1 MCNFK
6 GNSIKKLLCSLF
18 ALSAISTAIAQ
29 EVNIKILGTSDIHG
43 RVVPWSYGADVEDKS
58 GSYAQIATYV
68 KDVRKNNKNVVLVEV
83 GDAIQDNQIDVFAK
97 DKKYYKDHPIPKVLN
112 EMNYDIFVL
121 GNHEFNFGMKALDEI
136 LKDIKAK
143 KLTANF
149 YHKKNDKRYID
160 ATTIIEKDG
169 VKLGI
174 IGLST
179 PMSAK
184 FEEDTGNLKDMKF
197 TSPTEEARTQVEK
210 LKAKGV
216 DAIIA
221 VTHMGIDNENNIPDT
236 GMRDVI
242 NAVDGI
248 DVVIAGHM
256 HKDVPSETIK
266 NTLITEPHRYGTVVS
281 EVDLTFD
288 INDKKEVKLVKK
300 ESKTVPVKALEAD
313 KKIVEIY
320 KPYHEKLRELNN
332 VVIGQTANEMVPQET
347 KHGVSAA
354 FSKDTGLSSFIND
367 VEQHYSG
374 ADVVTFSFDH
384 QKARM
389 DKGDIKKKDII
400 FNYRYAGG
408 DVTVYE
414 LTGKQLKE
422 YMEWSANYFDTI
434 QPGDTE
440 YRYNAE
446 RKKSKYV
453 TYDIFGG
460 VNYKIDLRNPQGSKI
475 VDLTLADGKPVTDDM
490 KLKVG
495 MNSYRFAQLNG
506 KGGIWEGQQ
515 IPVLWESKV
524 AMGREKGTIQN
535 MMIDYI
541 TNVKKGKIDGQSH
554 NRWEIIGLN

>member
-1 MCNFK
+1 M
-6 GNSIKKLLCSLF
+6 KKLLCSLF
-18 ALSAISTAIAQ
+18 ALSSVSTAMAQ

-68 KDVRKNNKNVVLVEV
+68 KDVRKNNKNVVLVDV
-83 GDAIQDNQIDVFAK
+83 GDAIQDNQVDVFAK

-216 DAIIA
+216 DAIIVIA
-221 VTHMGIDNENNIPDT
+221 HMGIDNENKIPDT

-300 ESKTVPVKALEAD
+300 ESKTVPVKELEAD
-313 KKIVEIY
+313 KKIAEIY

-332 VVIGQTANEMVPQET
+332 VVIGQTENEMVPQET

-354 FSKDTGLSSFIND
+354 FSRDTGLSSFIND

-389 DKGDIKKKDII
+389 NKGDIKKKDII

>member
-1 MCNFK
+1 M
-6 GNSIKKLLCSLF
+6 KKLLCSLF
-18 ALSAISTAIAQ
+18 ALSAVSTAMAQ

-68 KDVRKNNKNVVLVEV
+68 KDVRKNNKNVVLVDV
-83 GDAIQDNQIDVFAK
+83 GDAIQDNQVDVFAK

-112 EMNYDIFVL
+112 EMKYDVFVL

-149 YHKKNDKRYID
+149 YYKKNDKRYID

-216 DAIIA
+216 DAIIVIA
-221 VTHMGIDNENNIPDT
+221 HMGIDNENKIPDT

-300 ESKTVPVKALEAD
+300 ESKTVPVKELEAD
-313 KKIVEIY
+313 KKIAEIY

-332 VVIGQTANEMVPQET
+332 VVIGQTENEMVPQET

-389 DKGDIKKKDII
+389 NKGDIKKKDII

-535 MMIDYI
+535 MMIDYN

>member
-1 MCNFK
+1 M
-6 GNSIKKLLCSLF
+6 KKLLCSLF
-18 ALSAISTAIAQ
+18 ALSAISTAMAQ
-29 EVNIKILGTSDIHG
+29 EVNIKLLGTSDVHG
-43 RVVPWSYGADVEDKS
+43 RIVPWSYGADVEDKS

-112 EMNYDIFVL
+112 EMKYDVFVL

-149 YHKKNDKRYID
+149 YYKKNDKRYID

-347 KHGVSAA
+347 KYGVSAA

-414 LTGKQLKE
+414 MTGKQLKE

>member
-1 MCNFK
+1 M
-6 GNSIKKLLCSLF
+6 KKLLCSLF
-18 ALSAISTAIAQ
+18 VLSAVSTAMAQ
-29 EVNIKILGTSDIHG
+29 EVNIKLLGTSDVHG
-43 RVVPWSYGADVEDKS
+43 RIVPWSYGADIEDKS

-68 KDVRKNNKNVVLVEV
+68 KDVRKNNKNVVLVDV
-83 GDAIQDNQIDVFAK
+83 GDAIQDNQVDVFAK

-221 VTHMGIDNENNIPDT
+221 VTHMGIDNENNISDT

-414 LTGKQLKE
+414 MTGKQLKE

-460 VNYKIDLRNPQGSKI
+460 VNYKIDLRNPKGSKI
-475 VDLTLADGKPVTDDM
+475 VDLTLSDGKPVTDDM

>member
-1 MCNFK
+1 M
-6 GNSIKKLLCSLF
+6 KKLLCSLF
-18 ALSAISTAIAQ
+18 ALSAVSTAMAQ
-29 EVNIKILGTSDIHG
+29 EVNIKLLGTSDIHG

-68 KDVRKNNKNVVLVEV
+68 KDVRKNNKNVVLVDV
-83 GDAIQDNQIDVFAK
+83 GDAIQDNQVDVFAK

-149 YHKKNDKRYID
+149 YYKKNDKRYID

-216 DAIIA
+216 DAIIVIA
-221 VTHMGIDNENNIPDT
+221 HMGIENENKIPDT

-300 ESKTVPVKALEAD
+300 ESKTVPVKELEAD
-313 KKIVEIY
+313 KKIAEIY

-332 VVIGQTANEMVPQET
+332 VVIGQTENEMVPQET

-354 FSKDTGLSSFIND
+354 FSRDTGLSSFIND
-367 VEQHYSG
+367 VEEHYSG

-389 DKGDIKKKDII
+389 NKGDIKKKDII

>member
-1 MCNFK
+1 M
-6 GNSIKKLLCSLF
+6 KKLLCSLF
-18 ALSAISTAIAQ
+18 ALSAVSTAMAQ
-29 EVNIKILGTSDIHG
+29 EVNIKLLGTSDVHG
-43 RVVPWSYGADVEDKS
+43 RIVPWSYGADVEDKS

-216 DAIIA
+216 DAIIVIA
-221 VTHMGIDNENNIPDT
+221 HMGIDNENKIPDT

-300 ESKTVPVKALEAD
+300 ESKTVPVKELEAD

-332 VVIGQTANEMVPQET
+332 VVIGQTENEMVPQET

-354 FSKDTGLSSFIND
+354 FSRDTGLSSFIND

-389 DKGDIKKKDII
+389 NKGDIKKKDII

-414 LTGKQLKE
+414 MTGKQLKE

-475 VDLTLADGKPVTDDM
+475 VGLTLADGKPVTDDM

>member
-1 MCNFK
+1 M
-6 GNSIKKLLCSLF
+6 KKLLCSLF
-18 ALSAISTAIAQ
+18 ALSAVSTAMAQ
-29 EVNIKILGTSDIHG
+29 EVNIKLLGTSDVHG
-43 RVVPWSYGADVEDKS
+43 RIVPWSYGADVEDKS

-300 ESKTVPVKALEAD
+300 ESKTVPVKELEAD
-313 KKIVEIY
+313 KKIAEIY

-332 VVIGQTANEMVPQET
+332 VVIGQTENEMVPQET

-367 VEQHYSG
+367 VEQYYSG

-506 KGGIWEGQQ
+506 KGGIWEGQK

>member
-1 MCNFK
+1 M
-6 GNSIKKLLCSLF
+6 KKLLCSLF
-18 ALSAISTAIAQ
+18 ALSAVSTAMAQ
-29 EVNIKILGTSDIHG
+29 EVNIKLLGTSDVHG
-43 RVVPWSYGADVEDKS
+43 RIVPWSYGADIEDKS

-221 VTHMGIDNENNIPDT
+221 VTHMGIENENKIPDT

-332 VVIGQTANEMVPQET
+332 VVIGQTENEMVPQET

-414 LTGKQLKE
+414 MTGKQLKE

-460 VNYKIDLRNPQGSKI
+460 VNYKIDLRNPKGSKI

-506 KGGIWEGQQ
+506 KGGIWEGQK

-541 TNVKKGKIDGQSH
+541 TNVKKGKIDGLSH

>member
-1 MCNFK
+1 M
-6 GNSIKKLLCSLF
+6 KKLLCSLF
-18 ALSAISTAIAQ
+18 ALSAVSTAMAQ
-29 EVNIKILGTSDIHG
+29 EVNIKLLGTSDIHG

-68 KDVRKNNKNVVLVEV
+68 KDVRKNNKNVVLVDV
-83 GDAIQDNQIDVFAK
+83 GDAIQDNQVDVFAK

-112 EMNYDIFVL
+112 EMKYDVFVL
-121 GNHEFNFGMKALDEI
+121 GNHEFNFGMEALDEI

-149 YHKKNDKRYID
+149 YYKKNDKRYID

-389 DKGDIKKKDII
+389 NKGDIKKKDII

>member
-1 MCNFK
+1 M
-6 GNSIKKLLCSLF
+6 KKLLCSLF
-18 ALSAISTAIAQ
+18 ALSAVSTAMAQ
-29 EVNIKILGTSDIHG
+29 EVNIKLLGTSDVHG
-43 RVVPWSYGADVEDKS
+43 RIVPWSYGADVEDKS

-414 LTGKQLKE
+414 MTGKQLNE

>member
-1 MCNFK
+1 M
-6 GNSIKKLLCSLF
+6 KKLLCSLF
-18 ALSAISTAIAQ
+18 ALSAVSTAMAQ
-29 EVNIKILGTSDIHG
+29 EVNIKLLGTSDVHG
-43 RVVPWSYGADVEDKS
+43 RIVPWSYGADVEDKS

-256 HKDVPSETIK
+256 HKNVPSETIK

-414 LTGKQLKE
+414 MTGKQLKE

-460 VNYKIDLRNPQGSKI
+460 VNYKIDLRNPKGSKI

>member
-1 MCNFK
+1 M
-6 GNSIKKLLCSLF
+6 KKLLCSLF
-18 ALSAISTAIAQ
+18 ALSAVSTAMAQ
-29 EVNIKILGTSDIHG
+29 EVNIKLLGTSDIHG

-68 KDVRKNNKNVVLVEV
+68 KDVRKNNKNVVLVDV
-83 GDAIQDNQIDVFAK
+83 GDAIQDNQVDVFAK

-112 EMNYDIFVL
+112 EMKYDIFVL

-332 VVIGQTANEMVPQET
+332 VVIGQTENEMVPQET

-354 FSKDTGLSSFIND
+354 FSRDTGLSSFIND

-389 DKGDIKKKDII
+389 NKGDIKKKDII

-414 LTGKQLKE
+414 MTGKQLKE

-541 TNVKKGKIDGQSH
+541 TNVKKGKIDGLSH

>member
-1 MCNFK
+1 M
-6 GNSIKKLLCSLF
+6 KKLLCSLF
-18 ALSAISTAIAQ
+18 ALSAVSTAMAQ
-29 EVNIKILGTSDIHG
+29 EVNIKLLGTSDVHG
-43 RVVPWSYGADVEDKS
+43 RIVPWSYGADVEDKS

-221 VTHMGIDNENNIPDT
+221 MTHMGIDNENNIPDT

-313 KKIVEIY
+313 KKIAEIY

-332 VVIGQTANEMVPQET
+332 VVIGQTENEMVPQET

-354 FSKDTGLSSFIND
+354 FSRDTGLSSFIND

-414 LTGKQLKE
+414 MTGKQLKE

-460 VNYKIDLRNPQGSKI
+460 VNYKIDLRNPKGSKI

>member
-1 MCNFK
+1 M
-6 GNSIKKLLCSLF
+6 KKLLCSLF
-18 ALSAISTAIAQ
+18 ALSAVSTAMAQ

-68 KDVRKNNKNVVLVEV
+68 KDVRKNNKNVVLVDV
-83 GDAIQDNQIDVFAK
+83 GDAIQDNQVDVFAK

-112 EMNYDIFVL
+112 EMKYDVFVL

-300 ESKTVPVKALEAD
+300 ESKTVPVKELEAD
-313 KKIVEIY
+313 KKIAEIY

-332 VVIGQTANEMVPQET
+332 VVIGQTENEMVPQET

-414 LTGKQLKE
+414 MTGKQLKE

-460 VNYKIDLRNPQGSKI
+460 VNYKIDLRNPKGSKI

-541 TNVKKGKIDGQSH
+541 TNVKKGKIDGLSH

>member
-1 MCNFK
+1 M
-6 GNSIKKLLCSLF
+6 KKLLCSLF
-18 ALSAISTAIAQ
+18 ALSAVSTAMAQ
-29 EVNIKILGTSDIHG
+29 EVNIKLLGTSDIHG

-68 KDVRKNNKNVVLVEV
+68 KDVRKNNKNVVLVDV
-83 GDAIQDNQIDVFAK
+83 GDAIQDNQVDVFAK

-112 EMNYDIFVL
+112 EMKYDVFVL
-121 GNHEFNFGMKALDEI
+121 GNHEFNFGMEALDEI

-149 YHKKNDKRYID
+149 YYKKNDKRYID

-197 TSPTEEARTQVEK
+197 TSPTEEARTQVER

-216 DAIIA
+216 DAIIVIA
-221 VTHMGIDNENNIPDT
+221 HMGIENENKIPDT

-313 KKIVEIY
+313 KKIEEIY

-389 DKGDIKKKDII
+389 NKGDIKKKDII

>member
-1 MCNFK
+1 M
-6 GNSIKKLLCSLF
+6 KKLLCSLF
-18 ALSAISTAIAQ
+18 ALSAVSTAMAQ

-68 KDVRKNNKNVVLVEV
+68 KDVRKNNKNVVLVDV
-83 GDAIQDNQIDVFAK
+83 GDAIQDNQVDVFAK

-149 YHKKNDKRYID
+149 YYKKNDKRYID

-216 DAIIA
+216 DAIIVIA
-221 VTHMGIDNENNIPDT
+221 HMGIDNENKIPDT

-300 ESKTVPVKALEAD
+300 ESKTVPVKELEAD
-313 KKIVEIY
+313 KKIAEIY

-332 VVIGQTANEMVPQET
+332 VVIGQTENEMVPQET

-389 DKGDIKKKDII
+389 NKGDIKKKDII

-414 LTGKQLKE
+414 MTGKQLKE

>member
-1 MCNFK
+1 M
-6 GNSIKKLLCSLF
+6 KKLLCSLF
-18 ALSAISTAIAQ
+18 ALSAVSTAMAQ
-29 EVNIKILGTSDIHG
+29 EVNIKLLGTSDIHG

-68 KDVRKNNKNVVLVEV
+68 KDVRKNNKNVVLVDV
-83 GDAIQDNQIDVFAK
+83 GDAIQDNQVDVFAK

-112 EMNYDIFVL
+112 EMKYDIFVL

-216 DAIIA
+216 DAIIVIA
-221 VTHMGIDNENNIPDT
+221 HMGIENENKIPDT

-300 ESKTVPVKALEAD
+300 ESKTVPVKELEAD
-313 KKIVEIY
+313 KKIAEIY

-332 VVIGQTANEMVPQET
+332 VVIGQTENEMVPQET

-389 DKGDIKKKDII
+389 DKGNIKKKDII

-414 LTGKQLKE
+414 MTGKQLKE

-460 VNYKIDLRNPQGSKI
+460 VNYKIDLRNPKGSKI

-535 MMIDYI
+535 MMLDYI

>member
-1 MCNFK
+1 M
-6 GNSIKKLLCSLF
+6 KKLLCSLF
-18 ALSAISTAIAQ
+18 ALSAVSTAMAQ
-29 EVNIKILGTSDIHG
+29 EVNIKLLGTSDVHG
-43 RVVPWSYGADVEDKS
+43 RIVPWSYGADIEDKS

-354 FSKDTGLSSFIND
+354 FSRDTGLSSFIND

-460 VNYKIDLRNPQGSKI
+460 VNYKIDLRNPKGSKI
-475 VDLTLADGKPVTDDM
+475 VDLTFADGKPVTDDM

-541 TNVKKGKIDGQSH
+541 TNVKKGKIDGLSH

>member
-1 MCNFK
+1 M
-6 GNSIKKLLCSLF
+6 KKLLCSLF
-18 ALSAISTAIAQ
+18 ALSAVSTAMAQ

-68 KDVRKNNKNVVLVEV
+68 KDVRKNNKNVVLVDV
-83 GDAIQDNQIDVFAK
+83 GDAIQDNQVDVFAK

-112 EMNYDIFVL
+112 EMKYDVFVL

-149 YHKKNDKRYID
+149 YYKKNDKRYID

-216 DAIIA
+216 DAIIVIA
-221 VTHMGIDNENNIPDT
+221 HMGIDNENKIPDT

-300 ESKTVPVKALEAD
+300 ESKTVPVKELEAD
-313 KKIVEIY
+313 KKIAEIY

-332 VVIGQTANEMVPQET
+332 VVIGQTENEMVPQET

-389 DKGDIKKKDII
+389 NKGDIKKKDII

-475 VDLTLADGKPVTDDM
+475 VGLTLADGKPVTDDM

>member
-1 MCNFK
+1 M
-6 GNSIKKLLCSLF
+6 KKLLCSLF
-18 ALSAISTAIAQ
+18 ALSAVSTAMAQ
-29 EVNIKILGTSDIHG
+29 EVNIKLLGTSDVHG
-43 RVVPWSYGADVEDKS
+43 RIVPWSYGADVEDKS

-83 GDAIQDNQIDVFAK
+83 GDAIQDNQVDVFAK

-216 DAIIA
+216 DAIIVIA
-221 VTHMGIDNENNIPDT
+221 HMGIENENKIPDT

-414 LTGKQLKE
+414 MTGKQLKE

-475 VDLTLADGKPVTDDM
+475 VGLTLADGKPVTDDM

-506 KGGIWEGQQ
+506 KGGIWEGQE

>member
-1 MCNFK
+1 M
-6 GNSIKKLLCSLF
+6 KKLLCSLF
-18 ALSAISTAIAQ
+18 ALSAMSTAMAQ
-29 EVNIKILGTSDIHG
+29 EVNIKLLGTSDVHG
-43 RVVPWSYGADVEDKS
+43 RIVPWSYGADVEDKS

-83 GDAIQDNQIDVFAK
+83 GDAIQDNQVDVFAK
-97 DKKYYKDHPIPKVLN
+97 DKKYYKDHPVPKVLN

-221 VTHMGIDNENNIPDT
+221 VTHMGIENENNIPDT

-313 KKIVEIY
+313 KKIAEIY

-332 VVIGQTANEMVPQET
+332 VVIGQTENEMVPQET

-354 FSKDTGLSSFIND
+354 FSRDTGLSSFIND

-414 LTGKQLKE
+414 MTGKQLKE

-460 VNYKIDLRNPQGSKI
+460 VNYKIDLRNPKGSKI

>member
-1 MCNFK
+1 M
-6 GNSIKKLLCSLF
+6 KKLLCSLF
-18 ALSAISTAIAQ
+18 ALSAVSTAMAQ
-29 EVNIKILGTSDIHG
+29 EVNIKLLGTSDVHG
-43 RVVPWSYGADVEDKS
+43 RIVPWSYGADVEDKS

-149 YHKKNDKRYID
+149 YYKKNDKRYID

-313 KKIVEIY
+313 KKIAEIY

-332 VVIGQTANEMVPQET
+332 VVIGQTENEMVPQET

-354 FSKDTGLSSFIND
+354 FSRDTGLSSFIND

-475 VDLTLADGKPVTDDM
+475 VGLTLADGKPVTDDM

>member
-1 MCNFK
+1 M
-6 GNSIKKLLCSLF
+6 KKLLCSLF
-18 ALSAISTAIAQ
+18 ALSAVSTAMAQ
-29 EVNIKILGTSDIHG
+29 EVNIKLLGTSDVHG
-43 RVVPWSYGADVEDKS
+43 RIVPWSYGADVEDKS

-367 VEQHYSG
+367 VEQYYSG

-414 LTGKQLKE
+414 MTGKQLKE

>member
-1 MCNFK
+1 M
-6 GNSIKKLLCSLF
+6 KKLLCSLF
-18 ALSAISTAIAQ
+18 ALSAVSTAMAQ
-29 EVNIKILGTSDIHG
+29 EVNIKLLGTSDIHG

-68 KDVRKNNKNVVLVEV
+68 KDVRKNNKNVVLVDV
-83 GDAIQDNQIDVFAK
+83 GDAIQDNQVDVFAK

-112 EMNYDIFVL
+112 EMKYDVFVL
-121 GNHEFNFGMKALDEI
+121 GNHEFNFGMEALDEI

-149 YHKKNDKRYID
+149 YYKKNDKRYID

-216 DAIIA
+216 DAIIVIA
-221 VTHMGIDNENNIPDT
+221 HMGIENENKIPDT

-313 KKIVEIY
+313 KKIEEIY

-475 VDLTLADGKPVTDDM
+475 VDLTLADGRPVTDDM

>member
-1 MCNFK
+1 M
-6 GNSIKKLLCSLF
+6 KKLLCSLF
-18 ALSAISTAIAQ
+18 ALSAVSTAMAQ

-149 YHKKNDKRYID
+149 YYKKNDKRYID

-216 DAIIA
+216 DAIIVIA
-221 VTHMGIDNENNIPDT
+221 HMGIDNENKIPDT

-300 ESKTVPVKALEAD
+300 ESKTVPVKELEAD
-313 KKIVEIY
+313 KKIAEIY

-332 VVIGQTANEMVPQET
+332 VVIGQTENEMVPQET

-389 DKGDIKKKDII
+389 NKGDIKKKDII

-414 LTGKQLKE
+414 MTGKQLKE

-460 VNYKIDLRNPQGSKI
+460 VNYKIDLRNPKGSKI

>member
-1 MCNFK
+1 M
-6 GNSIKKLLCSLF
+6 KKLLCSLF
-18 ALSAISTAIAQ
+18 ALSAVSTAMAQ
-29 EVNIKILGTSDIHG
+29 EVNIKLLGTSDVHG
-43 RVVPWSYGADVEDKS
+43 RIVPWSYGADVEDKS

-83 GDAIQDNQIDVFAK
+83 GDAIQDNQVDVFAK
-97 DKKYYKDHPIPKVLN
+97 DKKYYKNHPIPKVLN

-184 FEEDTGNLKDMKF
+184 FEDDTGNLKDMKF

-221 VTHMGIDNENNIPDT
+221 VTHMGIENENNIPDT

-313 KKIVEIY
+313 KKIEEIY

-367 VEQHYSG
+367 VEQYYSG

-414 LTGKQLKE
+414 MTGKQLKE

>member
-1 MCNFK
+1 M
-6 GNSIKKLLCSLF
+6 KKLLCSLF
-18 ALSAISTAIAQ
+18 ALSAVSTAMAQ
-29 EVNIKILGTSDIHG
+29 EVNIKLLGTSDIHG

-68 KDVRKNNKNVVLVEV
+68 KDVRKNNKNVVLVDV
-83 GDAIQDNQIDVFAK
+83 GDAIQDNQVDVFAK

-112 EMNYDIFVL
+112 EMKYDVFVL

-216 DAIIA
+216 DAIIVIA
-221 VTHMGIDNENNIPDT
+221 HMGIENENKIPDT

-313 KKIVEIY
+313 KKIAEIY

-332 VVIGQTANEMVPQET
+332 VVIGQTENEMVPQET

-389 DKGDIKKKDII
+389 NKGDIKKKDII

-475 VDLTLADGKPVTDDM
+475 VDLTLADGRPVTDDM

>member
-1 MCNFK
+1 M
-6 GNSIKKLLCSLF
+6 KKLLCSLF
-18 ALSAISTAIAQ
+18 ALSAISTAMAQ
-29 EVNIKILGTSDIHG
+29 EVNIKLLGTSDVHG
-43 RVVPWSYGADVEDKS
+43 RIVPWSYGADVEDKS

-83 GDAIQDNQIDVFAK
+83 GDAIQDNQIEVFAK
-97 DKKYYKDHPIPKVLN
+97 DKKYYKNHPVPKVLN

-281 EVDLTFD
+281 EVNLTFD

-384 QKARM
+384 QKVRM

-414 LTGKQLKE
+414 MTGKQLKE

-460 VNYKIDLRNPQGSKI
+460 VNYKIDLRNPKGSKI

-506 KGGIWEGQQ
+506 KGGIWEGQE

>member
-1 MCNFK
+1 M
-6 GNSIKKLLCSLF
+6 KKLLCSLF
-18 ALSAISTAIAQ
+18 ALSAVSTAMAQ
-29 EVNIKILGTSDIHG
+29 EVNIKLLGTSDVHG
-43 RVVPWSYGADVEDKS
+43 RIVPWSYGADVEDKS

-281 EVDLTFD
+281 EVNLTFD

-460 VNYKIDLRNPQGSKI
+460 VNYKIDLRNPKGSKI

-506 KGGIWEGQQ
+506 KGGIWEGQE

-541 TNVKKGKIDGQSH
+541 TNVKKGKIDGLSH

>member
-1 MCNFK
+1 M
-6 GNSIKKLLCSLF
+6 KKLLCSLF
-18 ALSAISTAIAQ
+18 ALSAVSTAMAQ
-29 EVNIKILGTSDIHG
+29 EVNIKLLGTSDVHG
-43 RVVPWSYGADVEDKS
+43 RIVPWSYGADVEDKS

-216 DAIIA
+216 DAIIVIA
-221 VTHMGIDNENNIPDT
+221 HMGIDNENKIPDT

-347 KHGVSAA
+347 KHGVSAV

-414 LTGKQLKE
+414 MTGKQLKE

-475 VDLTLADGKPVTDDM
+475 VGLTLADGKPVTDDM

-506 KGGIWEGQQ
+506 KGGIWEGQK

>member
-1 MCNFK
+1 M
-6 GNSIKKLLCSLF
+6 KKLLCSLF
-18 ALSAISTAIAQ
+18 ALSAVSTAMAQ

-68 KDVRKNNKNVVLVEV
+68 KDVRKNNKNVVLVDV
-83 GDAIQDNQIDVFAK
+83 GDAIQDNQVDVFAK

-112 EMNYDIFVL
+112 EMKYDVFVL

-149 YHKKNDKRYID
+149 YYKKNDKRYID

-313 KKIVEIY
+313 KKIAEIY

-332 VVIGQTANEMVPQET
+332 VVIGQTENEMVPQET

-414 LTGKQLKE
+414 MTGKQLKE

>member
-1 MCNFK
+1 M
-6 GNSIKKLLCSLF
+6 KKLLCSLF
-18 ALSAISTAIAQ
+18 ALSAVSTAMAQ
-29 EVNIKILGTSDIHG
+29 EVNIKLLGTSDVHG
-43 RVVPWSYGADVEDKS
+43 RIVPWSYGADVEDKS

-221 VTHMGIDNENNIPDT
+221 VTHMGIENENNIPDT

-389 DKGDIKKKDII
+389 NKGDIKKKDII

-460 VNYKIDLRNPQGSKI
+460 VNYKIDLRNPKGSKI

-506 KGGIWEGQQ
+506 KGGIWEGQK

>member
-1 MCNFK
+1 M
-6 GNSIKKLLCSLF
+6 KKLLCSLF
-18 ALSAISTAIAQ
+18 ALSAISTAMAQ
-29 EVNIKILGTSDIHG
+29 EVNIKLLGTSDVHG
-43 RVVPWSYGADVEDKS
+43 RIVPWSYGADVEDKS

-184 FEEDTGNLKDMKF
+184 FEEDTGNLKYMKF

-256 HKDVPSETIK
+256 HKDVPSEIIK

-460 VNYKIDLRNPQGSKI
+460 VNYKIDLRNPRGSKI

>member
-1 MCNFK
+1 M
-6 GNSIKKLLCSLF
+6 KKLLCSLF
-18 ALSAISTAIAQ
+18 ALSAVSSAMAQ
-29 EVNIKILGTSDIHG
+29 EVNIKLLGTSDVHG
-43 RVVPWSYGADVEDKS
+43 RIVPWSYGADVEDKS

-221 VTHMGIDNENNIPDT
+221 VTHMGIENENNIPDT

-313 KKIVEIY
+313 KKIEEIY

>member
-1 MCNFK
+1 M
-6 GNSIKKLLCSLF
+6 KKLLCSLF
-18 ALSAISTAIAQ
+18 ALSAISTAMAQ
-29 EVNIKILGTSDIHG
+29 EVNIKLLGTSDVHG
-43 RVVPWSYGADVEDKS
+43 RIVPWSYGADVEDKS

-221 VTHMGIDNENNIPDT
+221 VTHMGIENENNIPDT

-313 KKIVEIY
+313 KKIEEIY

-347 KHGVSAA
+347 KRGVSAA

-389 DKGDIKKKDII
+389 NKGDIKKKDII